1 MARALTE
8 KTRADQRGRHRVA
21 SAITHESTCTRCG
34 GLMVTDFSMDVLY
47 CIGETECAA
56 QRCVQ
61 CGEIVDPV
69 ILRNRGTK
77 QNPVTA
83 QSAGKMVPNNRV
95 TNGRDGFALQ
105 APWDRL
111 SLCPESRKPDPAA
124 VDDRHGE
131 AMRPEDHSRDT
142 EAGFFSLTKVGRRFR
157 TASPAERDRPL
168 FSPRRGLSA
177 RCAMKAD
184 DKKEGAGL
192 SAVMRWGI
200 GFNTQWFSI
209 T

>member
-8 KTRADQRGRHRVA
+8 KTRAEQRRSHRVA
-21 SAITHESTCTRCG
+21 SAITHDSTCTRCG
-34 GLMVTDFSMDVLY
+34 GLMVTDFYMDVLF

-77 QNPVTA
+77 QDPVTA

-111 SLCPESRKPDPAA
+111 SLSPGSRGPGPVA
-124 VDDRHGE
+124 VDDRRGE
-131 AMRPEDHSRDT
+131 AMRPEEHSRDT
-142 EAGFFSLTKVGRRFR
+142 EAGFFSPVEVG
-157 TASPAERDRPL
+157 AA
-168 FSPRRGLSA
+168 SA
-177 RCAMKAD
+177 RRLPLR
-184 DKKEGAGL
+184 EIGPSFHPGGACLLG
-192 SAVMRWGI
+192 AP
-200 GFNTQWFSI
+200 
-209 T
+209 